1 MIDASDRKALQIA
14 VLGHIILFAL
24 LSIGLMFRTTPK
36 RLPQEVMDVQLVGP
50 VGLKPAAPTPSME
63 APAESQAPEIAP
75 EKEAPA
81 KAEPVPE
88 PLPAAR
94 PEPKP
99 KPADKPSPTKPEPKP
114 KPVEKPTPAKPQ
126 PQKREKLNDDILKGL
141 KDTASKENKASGSRL
156 GADFLKG
163 ITSSKAGG
171 KSQTPRAALSG
182 IQMRGLASAIAAQV
196 KPCYVIPT
204 GGADAATIV
213 SVLRLRFNPDGSV
226 SGTPNVT
233 AHEGVTD
240 TNRSYVRQM
249 DDAAVRAVLRCSPLR
264 LPPELY
270 EGGWEDI
277 EFGFYPQAMR

>member
-1 MIDASDRKALQIA
+1 
-14 VLGHIILFAL
+14 
-24 LSIGLMFRTTPK
+24 
-36 RLPQEVMDVQLVGP
+36 
-50 VGLKPAAPTPSME
+50 
-63 APAESQAPEIAP
+63 
-75 EKEAPA
+75 
-81 KAEPVPE
+81 
-88 PLPAAR
+88 
-94 PEPKP
+94 
-99 KPADKPSPTKPEPKP
+99 
-114 KPVEKPTPAKPQ
+114 
-126 PQKREKLNDDILKGL
+126 LKGI
-141 KDTASKENKASGSRL
+141 KDTASKEKKATGERL
-156 GADFLKG
+156 GPDFLKG
-163 ITSSKAGG
+163 ITSSKTGG

-204 GGADAATIV
+204 GGADALSII
-213 SVLRLRFNPDGSV
+213 SVLRLRFNADGSV

-233 AHEGVTD
+233 SHEGVTE